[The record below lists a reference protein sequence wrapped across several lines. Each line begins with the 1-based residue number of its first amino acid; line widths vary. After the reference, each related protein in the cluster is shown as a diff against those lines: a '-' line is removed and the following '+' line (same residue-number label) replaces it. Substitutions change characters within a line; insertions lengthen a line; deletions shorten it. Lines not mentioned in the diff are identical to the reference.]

1 MKREWGKKISCPACA
16 LSFYSMQ
23 KTSLVCPNCGNKFE
37 IAELIS
43 RKRTKVAMDETSVYD
58 ENPIFSGFDEFP
70 EELEQNMNESDD
82 DISTTEVIKDMKSVD
97 GDN

>member
-1 MKREWGKKISCPACA
+1 
-16 LSFYSMQ
+16 
-23 KTSLVCPNCGNKFE
+23 
-37 IAELIS
+37 
-43 RKRTKVAMDETSVYD
+43 MDETSVYD